1 MGELSLGGDELKWGD
16 RGVRA
21 PWRRAHAQACEGD
34 PIYMT
39 SVGDSFVELKRLY
52 TNNLILLEQYG

>member
-1 MGELSLGGDELKWGD
+1 MGELGLGGDELRWGD

-21 PWRRAHAQACEGD
+21 PWRRAHAQTCEGE
-34 PIYMT
+34 T

-52 TNNLILLEQYG
+52 TNNLIPLEQYG